1 MKDVLQTYKNFTTP
15 EVSVIDK
22 KSEDNSNFT
31 GLRLDTSHAQFAKS
45 DKIDENSNF
54 TGIRLDTSHA
64 QFAKESKMNKHVKV
78 NPEQKLDLKG
88 DLNDQVLVKHKNK
101 KSVIIVNETAAE
113 LMADKIE
120 SQKKE
125 EKLVEDIKN
134 AKNNAE
140 VMAAAQ
146 EAAKEKV
153 AEIK

>member
-1 MKDVLQTYKNFTTP
+1 
-15 EVSVIDK
+15 
-22 KSEDNSNFT
+22 
-31 GLRLDTSHAQFAKS
+31 
-45 DKIDENSNF
+45 
-54 TGIRLDTSHA
+54 
-64 QFAKESKMNKHVKV
+64 
-78 NPEQKLDLKG
+78 
-88 DLNDQVLVKHKNK
+88 LVKHKNK

-120 SQKKE
+120 TQKKE

-146 EAAKEKV
+146 EAAKEKA